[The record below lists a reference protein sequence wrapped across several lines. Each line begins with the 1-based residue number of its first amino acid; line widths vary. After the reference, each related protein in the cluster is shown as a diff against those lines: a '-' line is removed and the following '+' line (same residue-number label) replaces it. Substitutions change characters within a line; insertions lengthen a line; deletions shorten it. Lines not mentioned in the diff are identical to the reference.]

1 MHSLQGRTVVVTGG
15 SSGIGT
21 AIVEQ
26 ALEHGARVLFSYWR
40 GSRRAQAMLRQHGK
54 QRCAAVKADF
64 GNPDDVARLW
74 KAALAWGGRIDVL
87 VNNAATRRAIAASAS
102 TAQWQRAWSQTLQVN
117 LVAAAQLAREAVAHF
132 GREGG
137 GIVINIASRPAFR
150 GDRPDF
156 FQDGASKAGLVSLT
170 RGIARF
176 HASEGVLAY
185 VVSPGMIHTPQAEE
199 FVRHYGAEAAVA
211 EIPLGEMGTPD
222 DVAEVVCWLASGRAR
237 YATGATIDVNGAS
250 YVH

>member
-1 MHSLQGRTVVVTGG
+1 MHSLQGKVLVVTGG

-26 ALEHGARVLFSYWR
+26 ALEHGGRVVFGYWLGSARAKTLQERY
-40 GSRRAQAMLRQHGK
+40 GK
-54 QRCAAVKADF
+54 ERCRAVKADF
-64 GNPDDVARLW
+64 ADPEDVARLW

-87 VNNAATRRAIAASAS
+87 VNNAATRYAIAEDASAR
-102 TAQWQRAWSQTLQVN
+102 QWHEAWSRTLQIN
-117 LVAAAQLAREAVAHF
+117 LVAAAQLARAAVGHF
-132 GREGG
+132 AQEGS

-156 FQDGASKAGLVSLT
+156 FQDGASKAGLVSLA

-176 HASEGVLAY
+176 HASDGVLAY
-185 VVSPGMIHTPQAEE
+185 VVSPGMIHTPQAED
-199 FVRHYGAEAAVA
+199 FVRHYGAQAAVA
-211 EIPLGEMGTPD
+211 EIPLGEMGTPA
-222 DVAEVVCWLASGRAR
+222 DVAEVVCWLATGRAR

-250 YVH
+250 YLH